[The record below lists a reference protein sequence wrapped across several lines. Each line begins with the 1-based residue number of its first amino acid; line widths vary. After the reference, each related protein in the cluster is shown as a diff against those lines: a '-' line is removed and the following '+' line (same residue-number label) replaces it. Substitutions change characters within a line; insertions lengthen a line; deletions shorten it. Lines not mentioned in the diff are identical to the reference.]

1 MLGTPGLQEEGPAV
15 GHYRCLADLII
26 GRPPARPIGGEAE
39 WIELIALAVSEG
51 VALLLAHKLQTR
63 PQVDMPASAAERLKA
78 IYSTAVFVG
87 LLYRSVRERLC
98 LVYSHPANSAVVER
112 HWELHRPKSIQRT
125 ALPEIWAQAQPAP
138 GDIPAQVM
146 RAGHMVPLACA
157 HMTLQHK
164 CAPLLWLHDVHL
176 ILLTMDTEEAARAR
190 EAATRWR
197 LGPAPARSLLRVQEL
212 FDTPL
217 PGDLTV
223 WAAET
228 AAHPGGLQ
236 ARVATLALTPRAAGM
251 PDNRLLNLIMNRDW
265 RFLRSLFPPPA
276 VVRERLHLTPHQ
288 SVILGYLTL
297 MTRRAR
303 HVPAQVR
310 LFCRFWRPTPPPHPP
325 QPTRRQG
332 GRQ

>member
-1 MLGTPGLQEEGPAV
+1 LLGTPGLQQEGPAV

-63 PQVDMPASAAERLKA
+63 PQVDIPASAAERLKA

-87 LLYRSVRERLC
+87 LLYRSVRKRFCQQL
-98 LVYSHPANSAVVER
+98 S
-112 HWELHRPKSIQRT
+112 
-125 ALPEIWAQAQPAP
+125 EIWAQAQPAP

-223 WAAET
+223 WAAKT